1 MKEARPQSLI
11 LRQRK
16 NHLPDDIVLD
26 IVAKLPVKSLLRIR
40 RVHKSWYFRITS
52 PNFIST
58 HLNMLLCHNQ
68 GYVIHM
74 PSINLDNQGLK
85 VACDHMFDG
94 ISELKIPFSFQSG
107 LAFLVGSCNGLLCFS
122 DWFNDVFLWNP
133 SIRKFKKLPDTCL
146 SQLHLAKLGFAHHS
160 QKNDYKVVRI
170 SRPFTEPMPPPE
182 AEVYTLCSDSWK
194 RVGISWRPNVV
205 FYKFSCVKPF
215 PFVSGHLHWMLDMK
229 EKGGGQEMRYIEMIL
244 SFDVNSEKFKELPLP
259 NDHSFKDGKCL
270 TSVKEKLALT
280 KFERQPHGM
289 LCCIWVMREYGVCES
304 WSKLCVVP
312 IETRTCFIGFTKYG
326 SLLIQKKFQEICSLE
341 DKYVLID
348 PETLYEKETSIQ
360 AIHPLVIATYMENL
374 ALLDGT
380 NVISY

>member
-26 IVAKLPVKSLLRIR
+26 ILAKLPVKSLLRFR
-40 RVHKSWYFRITS
+40 CVHKSWYFRITS

-58 HLNMLLCHNQ
+58 HPNMLLCHNQ

-94 ISELKIPFSFQSG
+94 ISEFKIPFSFQSG

-122 DWFNDVFLWNP
+122 DFRLQNSLSNNVFFGFNDVF
-133 SIRKFKKLPDTCL
+133 F
-146 SQLHLAKLGFAHHS
+146 QLHLAKLGFAHHS

-205 FYKFSCVKPF
+205 FYKFSCAKPF

-280 KFERQPHGM
+280 KFE
-289 LCCIWVMREYGVCES
+289 
-304 WSKLCVVP
+304 
-312 IETRTCFIGFTKYG
+312 
-326 SLLIQKKFQEICSLE
+326 
-341 DKYVLID
+341 
-348 PETLYEKETSIQ
+348 
-360 AIHPLVIATYMENL
+360 
-374 ALLDGT
+374 
-380 NVISY
+380 